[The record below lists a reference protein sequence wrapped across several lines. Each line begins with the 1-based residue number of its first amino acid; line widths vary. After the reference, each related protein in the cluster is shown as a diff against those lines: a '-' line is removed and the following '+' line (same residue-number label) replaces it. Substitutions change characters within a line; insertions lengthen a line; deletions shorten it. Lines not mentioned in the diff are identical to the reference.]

1 MQQKSDGQNKSE
13 TKLNSSQRVKLSNQP
28 SQDIISMSQGQT
40 PMDCVL
46 SENKE
51 QEQDGNISLKGS
63 QDAINDKFDDPTN
76 HDDKNDIETN
86 CLKKTIKKSRKSGN
100 RAKSPSNHSISAIKG
115 KRKHQRR
122 HSANPGQTRSRYLQY
137 RSNNPFSTD
146 KTYIEIKVEK
156 FSQIPVECQLNIGE
170 V

>member
-51 QEQDGNISLKGS
+51 QEQDGIKSNKGS

-86 CLKKTIKKSRKSGN
+86 C
-100 RAKSPSNHSISAIKG
+100 
-115 KRKHQRR
+115 
-122 HSANPGQTRSRYLQY
+122 
-137 RSNNPFSTD
+137 
-146 KTYIEIKVEK
+146 
-156 FSQIPVECQLNIGE
+156 
-170 V
+170 